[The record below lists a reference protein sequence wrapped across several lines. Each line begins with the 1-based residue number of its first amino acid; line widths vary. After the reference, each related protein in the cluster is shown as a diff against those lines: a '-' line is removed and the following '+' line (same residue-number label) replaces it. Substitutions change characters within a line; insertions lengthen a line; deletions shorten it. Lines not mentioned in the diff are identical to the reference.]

1 VPFFLEFLKSENLD
15 IYEPALWALGNII
28 GDGPLLREFVI
39 RMGVVQPLVSFTQR
53 NVPSPILYNVA
64 LVIGNLCRSYCY
76 PTIST
81 ETVLQIL
88 PALEVLIS
96 HEDLDILKCALWA
109 IAFLADNGKELIQTV
124 LESGVLPKLISFM
137 GHKEIKIQSPA
148 LRVVGNI
155 LKGTDEQCQMVLN
168 QDPFSHFPP
177 EGFCSN
183 NNILEEEFRF
193 LCSVTSCNH
202 VWVQAIIDV
211 GLISKIIEMLNGGGL
226 LEHVGATA
234 ICNLTKH
241 CTEDQMITL
250 IRQGV
255 LKPFCD
261 VLTGQFEETTKTVL
275 SGLSNMLK
283 MAHTHAD
290 ELAKSIYDCGGLAKI
305 EELQTHESVEIY
317 EAAQQIIE
325 LYFGDDS

>member
-1 VPFFLEFLKSENLD
+1 VPFFLEFLKSKNLD
-15 IYEPALWALGNII
+15 TYEPALWALGNII

-76 PTIST
+76 STIST

-96 HEDLDILKCALWA
+96 HGDLDILKCALWA
-109 IAFLADNGKELIQTV
+109 IAFLADGGKELIQMV
-124 LESGVLPKLISFM
+124 IESGMLPKLISFM

-183 NNILEEEFRF
+183 KNILEEEFRF

-202 VWVQAIIDV
+202 
-211 GLISKIIEMLNGGGL
+211 GRFGS
-226 LEHVGATA
+226 
-234 ICNLTKH
+234 
-241 CTEDQMITL
+241 
-250 IRQGV
+250 
-255 LKPFCD
+255 
-261 VLTGQFEETTKTVL
+261 QF
-275 SGLSNMLK
+275 
-283 MAHTHAD
+283 
-290 ELAKSIYDCGGLAKI
+290 
-305 EELQTHESVEIY
+305 
-317 EAAQQIIE
+317 
-325 LYFGDDS
+325 